1 MPQKAKPGPV
11 FLVERYMPGV
21 TESDLSTI
29 VSAAVLAARSM
40 SADDHDVRYLA
51 STLIP
56 LDEVVLC
63 LFEAESAHDVAEVN
77 RLADVPFDRIVP
89 AIRLMIPPWNQ
100 GPEPLEA
107 AIES

>member
-1 MPQKAKPGPV
+1 
-11 FLVERYMPGV
+11 MPGV
-21 TESDLSTI
+21 TESDMSSI
-29 VSAAVLAARSM
+29 VRAAVQAAQSM

-63 LFEAESAHDVAEVN
+63 LFEAESAHDVAEAN

-89 AIRLMIPPWNQ
+89 AVPLVIPPWNQ
-100 GPEPLEA
+100 ELEQSEA
-107 AIES
+107 AIEP